1 MFFQGGSAKEQAHAQ
16 ALAAAVVLEDEGIA
30 ELFGGT
36 DDMIPPNDS
45 QRIRGRDAE
54 GGESL
59 ILGDLADL
67 KPECPAVVHDGASV
81 PFQPSKD
88 SSRIFGG
95 ITMIPR
101 VRRGAHPVV
110 EHTVRWRRAQV
121 QHAPIQEPL
130 LKWGS

>member
-1 MFFQGGSAKEQAHAQ
+1 MFFQGGPAEEQAHAQ
-16 ALAAAVVLEDEGIA
+16 ALATTIVLKDEGEA
-30 ELFGGT
+30 EPFGSGH
-36 DDMIPPNDS
+36 DMIPPHDS
-45 QRIRGRDAE
+45 QRVRGRDAE
-54 GGESL
+54 GSESL